1 MKMKICDLALM
12 LFLATTVLSAQDYLI
27 SFTGS
32 GSSTTVTTVKVDNL
46 TQGTS
51 RTMNGADVLHLMS
64 VITGIESNIENKISE
79 VSFFPNPMINY
90 TRMQFDL
97 PETGETIISLY
108 DLSGRE
114 ICRKK
119 DMLVNGQH
127 TYKIEDIEEGIYFV
141 RISCG
146 RYSSFGKLISSGLRY
161 GAMNIEYEK
170 TTISQ
175 IKPNDSKG
183 TMTETVMQYDAGDRL
198 KLTGGSG
205 SYSTVII
212 DVPTASKTINF
223 SFIPCTDQDGNNYP
237 VVTIGSTKGDEDSS
251 DPSGEKGT
259 QIWMA
264 ENLKTTKL
272 NDGTIIELISNDAL
286 WDTQTVPAMGWL
298 NNNLSNKDV
307 YGGYYNIVAVLTGK
321 LCPTG
326 WRVPDNNDWN
336 ILFNSL
342 GGSGQAGGKLK
353 ATGLTYWQSP
363 NTGATNESG
372 FTGLAGGS
380 RYPVYGSYSGVK
392 YLGSWW
398 TSTQPDPGTAYFKEL
413 QFDIIVVNQAGM
425 SRKYGR
431 NVRCVKE

>member
-1 MKMKICDLALM
+1 MKIKICNLALM
-12 LFLATTVLSAQDYLI
+12 LFLATNVLSAQDYLI

-380 RYPVYGSYSGVK
+380 RYPLYGTYSGVK

-413 QFDIIVVNQAGM
+413 QFDIIVVNQPGM

>member
-380 RYPVYGSYSGVK
+380 RYPLYGTYSGVK

-413 QFDIIVVNQAGM
+413 QFDIIVVNQPGM

>member
-1 MKMKICDLALM
+1 M
-12 LFLATTVLSAQDYLI
+12 
-27 SFTGS
+27 
-32 GSSTTVTTVKVDNL
+32 
-46 TQGTS
+46 
-51 RTMNGADVLHLMS
+51 
-64 VITGIESNIENKISE
+64 
-79 VSFFPNPMINY
+79 
-90 TRMQFDL
+90 
-97 PETGETIISLY
+97 
-108 DLSGRE
+108 
-114 ICRKK
+114 
-119 DMLVNGQH
+119 
-127 TYKIEDIEEGIYFV
+127 
-141 RISCG
+141 
-146 RYSSFGKLISSGLRY
+146 
-161 GAMNIEYEK
+161 
-170 TTISQ
+170 
-175 IKPNDSKG
+175 
-183 TMTETVMQYDAGDRL
+183 
-198 KLTGGSG
+198 
-205 SYSTVII
+205 
-212 DVPTASKTINF
+212 PTASKTINF

-380 RYPVYGSYSGVK
+380 RYPLYGTYSGVK

-413 QFDIIVVNQAGM
+413 QFDIIVVNQPGM